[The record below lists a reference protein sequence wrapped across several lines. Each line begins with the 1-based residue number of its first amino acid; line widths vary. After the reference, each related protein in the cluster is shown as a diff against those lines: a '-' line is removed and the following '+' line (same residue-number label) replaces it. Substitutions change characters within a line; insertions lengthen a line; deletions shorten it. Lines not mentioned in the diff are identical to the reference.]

1 MRIAVLCG
9 ALSAFALLAACETA
23 PAPSTAA
30 IEEAASK
37 PYDYPFV
44 DPDVATVVGTPT
56 IYQAPL
62 PETIPSEE
70 LELTVFE
77 DRVIPEIFWY
87 QDTLK
92 YTLVAQ
98 DHEAPL
104 VFIIAGTG
112 AAHDSAKARLMAAAF
127 YQAGFH
133 SIALP
138 SPTHPNFIVTAS
150 TTGVPGRISQ
160 DAPDLYRVMRLAYEQ
175 VADRIEASG
184 FHLTG
189 YSLGAWQAAFVAQLD
204 EQEKIFGFDK
214 VLLVNPPVSLY
225 SSIRI
230 LDDLLDKNIPGGVEH
245 FNEFFDK
252 ALRSF
257 YDVYHQGDFVKLDD
271 EFLYQAWLD
280 TEPSD
285 EALEALIG
293 LSFRLSST
301 SMIFTADVMSDAG
314 FIVPKGK
321 PLTSSSPLTEYFKTG
336 ARIHFEE
343 YLDQLYL
350 PYYQSRDPA
359 LTRDDL
365 IREASIASIEDYLLG
380 AQKIGL
386 VTNEDDVILAPGEIY
401 YLLGVFGERA
411 QIFPTG
417 GHMGNMRTPQFVAH
431 MIEFFEG

>member
-1 MRIAVLCG
+1 M
-9 ALSAFALLAACETA
+9 SAFALLAACETL
-23 PAPSTAA
+23 PEPSTAA
-30 IEEAASK
+30 IEEAARK

-44 DPDVATVVGTPT
+44 DPYVATVVGTPN

-62 PETIPSEE
+62 PETVPTEE

-77 DRVIPEIFWY
+77 DRVIPEVLWY

-92 YTLVAQ
+92 YALVAQ

-104 VFIIAGTG
+104 VFIISGTG
-112 AAHDSAKARLMAAAF
+112 AAHNSAMARLMAAAF

-138 SPTHPNFIVTAS
+138 SPTHPNFIVPAS

-175 VADRIEASG
+175 VADRIEVSA

-204 EQEKIFGFDK
+204 DQEKVFDFDK

-230 LDDLLDKNIPGGVEH
+230 LDDLLDKNLPGGPDH
-245 FNEFFDK
+245 FNEFFDQTFR
-252 ALRSF
+252 AF
-257 YDVYHQGDFVKLDD
+257 YEVYQHGDFIKLDD
-271 EFLYQAWLD
+271 EFLYRAWLD
-280 TEPSD
+280 REPSE

-301 SMIFTADVMSDAG
+301 SMIFTADVMSNAG

-321 PLTSSSPLTEYFKTG
+321 PLTSSSSLTEYFKTG
-336 ARIHFEE
+336 ARVHFEE
-343 YLDQLYL
+343 YLDHLYL
-350 PYYQSRDPA
+350 PFYKAKDPA

-365 IREASIASIEDYLLG
+365 IREANMASIEDYLLG

-386 VTNEDDVILAPGEIY
+386 VTNEDDIILAPGEID
-401 YLLGVFGERA
+401 YLKGVFGARA

-417 GHMGNMRTPQFVAH
+417 GHLGNMKTPQFVAH
-431 MIEFFEG
+431 MIEFFTG